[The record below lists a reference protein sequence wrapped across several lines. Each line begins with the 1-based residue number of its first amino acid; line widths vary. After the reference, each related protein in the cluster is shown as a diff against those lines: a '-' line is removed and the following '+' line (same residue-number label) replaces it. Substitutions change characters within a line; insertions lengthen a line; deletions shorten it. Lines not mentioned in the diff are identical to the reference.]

1 MPPAE
6 HPVASHAVP
15 LGAVRQWQLNI
26 SLMSRGYCGFAASLM
41 ELDRIGLGWIAN
53 ANANSS
59 LVLWPRMSIEVINVC
74 TSMSRAC
81 A

>member
-1 MPPAE
+1 MA
-6 HPVASHAVP
+6 
-15 LGAVRQWQLNI
+15 
-26 SLMSRGYCGFAASLM
+26 RGYCGFAASVM

-59 LVLWPRMSIEVINVC
+59 LVLWPRMSIEVIDVC
-74 TSMSRAC
+74 TSMSRAR